1 VARESPDAPGALAPL
16 SALRKAWDWALD
28 YAYVLRWQL
37 AATLSRDD
45 AHAFEDGRDDRPTIL
60 VLPGVYERWQ
70 FMLPIIRR
78 LHARGHGVHVV
89 GALGANTGRVAEMSR
104 RARAYL
110 EAEDIHD
117 VVIVAHSKGG
127 LIGKHLMAFGD
138 PDRRIRAMVA
148 INAPFLGSS
157 YARLFPVRSIRDF
170 SPRNA
175 ALVELGRS
183 REVNARI
190 TSVFARFDPHIP
202 GGSALEGAVDERV
215 AASGHFR
222 IMGDE
227 DVLRRVEAA
236 IDRAGSAGRPPA

>member
-1 VARESPDAPGALAPL
+1 MTDAGPDPLPPLPLLRQAL
-16 SALRKAWDWALD
+16 DWALD
-28 YAYVLRWQL
+28 YAYVLRWQI

-45 AHAFEDGRDDRPTIL
+45 ARSFEDGRDDRPTIL

-89 GALGANTGRVAEMSR
+89 GTLGANVGRIAEMSR

-110 EAEDIHD
+110 EAEDLRD

-148 INAPFLGSS
+148 INAPFGGSS

-183 REVNARI
+183 RAVNARI
-190 TSVFARFDPHIP
+190 TSLFARFDPHIP
-202 GGSALEGAVDERV
+202 GGSALDGATDERV
-215 AASGHFR
+215 RASGHSR

-236 IDRAGSAGRPPA
+236 IDRAGSSAAPPA

>member
-1 VARESPDAPGALAPL
+1 VTAAGPDALPPL
-16 SALRKAWDWALD
+16 TVLRKAIDWALD
-28 YAYVLRWQL
+28 YAYVLRWQ
-37 AATLSRDD
+37 ASATFSHDD

-89 GALGANTGRVAEMSR
+89 GTLGANVGRVAEMAR
-104 RARAYL
+104 RARVYL
-110 EAEDIHD
+110 EEEDLRD

-127 LIGKHLMAFGD
+127 LIGKHLMAFED
-138 PDRRIRAMVA
+138 PDRRIRTMVA
-148 INAPFLGSS
+148 INAPFGGSS
-157 YARLFPVRSIRDF
+157 YARFIPIRSIRDF
-170 SPRNA
+170 SPRNG
-175 ALVELGRS
+175 ALVALGRS
-183 REVNARI
+183 REANARI
-190 TSVFARFDPHIP
+190 TSIHARFDPHIP
-202 GGSALEGAVDERV
+202 GGSALDGAVNERV

-236 IDRAGSAGRPPA
+236 IDRAGSAARPPA

>member
-1 VARESPDAPGALAPL
+1 MTADGPDALPPL
-16 SALRKAWDWALD
+16 TALRKAWDWALD
-28 YAYVLRWQL
+28 YAYVLRWQA

-45 AHAFEDGRDDRPTIL
+45 ASSFEDGRDDRPTIL

-89 GALGANTGRVAEMSR
+89 GSLGANVGRVAEMSR

-110 EAEDIHD
+110 EAEDLRD
-117 VVIVAHSKGG
+117 VIVVAHSKGG

-148 INAPFLGSS
+148 INAPFAGSS

-190 TSVFARFDPHIP
+190 TSIFARFDPHIP
-202 GGSALEGAVDERV
+202 GGSSLDGATDERV

-236 IDRAGSAGRPPA
+236 IDRAGSSTAPPA